1 MRFFAVGSHSS
12 AESAQ
17 YMRAVV
23 DVK

>member
-1 MRFFAVGSHSS
+1 MGFFAVGSHSS